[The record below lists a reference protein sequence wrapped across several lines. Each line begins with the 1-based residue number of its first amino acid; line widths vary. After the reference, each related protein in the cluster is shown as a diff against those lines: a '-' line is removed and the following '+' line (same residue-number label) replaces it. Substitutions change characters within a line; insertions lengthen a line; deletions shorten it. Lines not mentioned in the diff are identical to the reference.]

1 MTIEAE
7 TVEHLSERLDRLIEE
22 QEAAFVARQP
32 RSAAMLPRAEQ
43 SLAGGVTSSWQITR
57 PQPVFLTHGAGSKVY
72 DLDGNEYVD
81 LHGGYGAGLAGHAHP
96 AIVDAVRTQVGRGT
110 HFAQPTEAAVA
121 VAEELGRRWQLPV
134 WRFANSGTEATM
146 DAVHLMRSFTGRDL
160 IVKVEGGYHGHHDS
174 VQVSV
179 CPEADEVGPPESPHG
194 VPAATGI
201 PHSILDLTMVVGFND
216 LDMVER
222 VLVAHPGRVAG
233 MILEPVMMNVGII
246 EPDPGYLAALKHLLH
261 RHGALLTFDEVKTG
275 LTAGPAGV
283 VGLTGVVPDLV
294 CLAKAIGGGVASA
307 AVGGTEEVMAHVA
320 RGDYEMVGTF
330 NGNPLAMAATRAML
344 ESVATPA
351 AYERLE
357 VLRRRTRRRAR
368 SGDRGERGGRPRG
381 HGGRQGVRGL
391 FHRAGAGFP
400 RLPRSGQ
407 PVQPCPLALAAQQ
420 RRVPPAVGQDG
431 AVARVGAARR
441 GRHGPVGRQLCGP
454 VLRTGPVTAL
464 SLFHRSAV
472 LRRAPAW
479 PVTGHRCRWSLSSA
493 CSRRDQGPEV
503 ARFGAEIVGHR
514 G

>member
-1 MTIEAE
+1 VTIEAE

-32 RSAAMLPRAEQ
+32 RSGAMLPRAER

-110 HFAQPTEAAVA
+110 HFAQPTETAVM

-201 PHSILDLTMVVGFND
+201 PQSILDLTIVVGFND

-246 EPDPGYLAALKHLLH
+246 EPDPGYLAALKELLH

-283 VGLTGVVPDLV
+283 VGSSGVVPDLV

-357 VLRRRTRRRAR
+357 VLRRRTRDGLEAAIAANGVDAHVVTVGAKGCVVFSTAPVRDFRDFLRLDNRFNHAHWLWQHNNGVFLPPWGKTEQWLV
-368 SGDRGERGGRPRG
+368 SVQHDEADMDRL
-381 HGGRQGVRGL
+381 VDNFAGL
-391 FHRAGAGFP
+391 CSE
-400 RLPRSGQ
+400 LPR
-407 PVQPCPLALAAQQ
+407 
-420 RRVPPAVGQDG
+420 
-431 AVARVGAARR
+431 
-441 GRHGPVGRQLCGP
+441 
-454 VLRTGPVTAL
+454 
-464 SLFHRSAV
+464 
-472 LRRAPAW
+472 
-479 PVTGHRCRWSLSSA
+479 
-493 CSRRDQGPEV
+493 
-503 ARFGAEIVGHR
+503 
-514 G
+514 

>member
-22 QEAAFVARQP
+22 QEAAFVTRQP

-96 AIVDAVRTQVGRGT
+96 AIVEAVRTQVGRGT
-110 HFAQPTEAAVA
+110 HFAQPTEAAVT

-201 PHSILDLTMVVGFND
+201 PHSILDLTIVVGFND
-216 LDMVER
+216 LDVVER

-246 EPDPGYLAALKHLLH
+246 EPDPGYLAALKDLLH

-357 VLRRRTRRRAR
+357 VLRRRTRDGLEAAIAAN
-368 SGDRGERGGRPRG
+368 
-381 HGGRQGVRGL
+381 GVDA
-391 FHRAGAGFP
+391 H
-400 RLPRSGQ
+400 
-407 PVQPCPLALAAQQ
+407 V
-420 RRVPPAVGQDG
+420 VT
-431 AVARVGAARR
+431 VGAKGCVVFSTTPVRDFRDFLGLDNRFNHAHWLWQHNNGVFLPPWGKTEQWLVSVQHDEADMDRLVDNFAGLCSELAR
-441 GRHGPVGRQLCGP
+441 
-454 VLRTGPVTAL
+454 
-464 SLFHRSAV
+464 
-472 LRRAPAW
+472 
-479 PVTGHRCRWSLSSA
+479 
-493 CSRRDQGPEV
+493 
-503 ARFGAEIVGHR
+503 
-514 G
+514 